1 MSRVELHY
9 GAATDVGQVREVNED
24 SYLAAPPLFVVA
36 DGMGGHDGGDVAS
49 RIVVEEFARL
59 AEEGYDPRRGS
70 EAVADTLTACH
81 DRITEYAE
89 EQSRRT
95 GRDFQAGTTAVVALL
110 VEDDEAPKWLLVN
123 LGDSRIYR
131 FVDGELE
138 QVSVDH
144 SLVQELVDEG
154 SITRE
159 EMGTHPARHVVTR
172 ALGGPD
178 RADADYFLLP
188 LPRAERILLCS
199 DGITEMIDD
208 EAVATIVGEAVDPRD
223 AADRLVAEA
232 VRAGGRDNATA
243 VVVDVMGL
251 ESDRAYDSERQRVS
265 LELKLGALPNDIR
278 SHDALDGDTRSYRPG
293 DWFGIFG
300 DQATV
305 VLPPSEKARVPGL
318 WALVDAG
325 AGFDEVLDALIAD
338 GLRDLPGFVLVSEAD
353 GETKVVLRGA
363 ATAVF
368 TTAGE
373 TVTVEGSSVT
383 TWAERSL
390 TDVRTMRIDVA
401 DGPDSPD
408 LVIRDGLVRISRT
421 DRPATTRPDAGAR

>member
-1 MSRVELHY
+1 VNRVELHY

-70 EAVADTLTACH
+70 EAVAGTLAACH
-81 DRITEYAE
+81 DRITAYAE
-89 EQSRRT
+89 EQSRHT

-110 VEDDEAPKWLLVN
+110 VEDEPGDGSAGAAPRWLLANV
-123 LGDSRIYR
+123 GDSRVYTY
-131 FVDGELE
+131 VDGHLA

-154 SITRE
+154 TISQA
-159 EMGTHPARHVVTR
+159 EMASHPARHVVTR

-178 RADADYFLLP
+178 RVEADYFLLS
-188 LPRAERILLCS
+188 LPDAERLVLCS

-208 EAVATIVGEAVDPRD
+208 DAVAAILGEATDPRD

-251 ESDRAYDSERQRVS
+251 ETERVYDSERQRVS
-265 LELKLGALPNDIR
+265 LELKLGALP
-278 SHDALDGDTRSYRPG
+278 
-293 DWFGIFG
+293 
-300 DQATV
+300 
-305 VLPPSEKARVPGL
+305 
-318 WALVDAG
+318 
-325 AGFDEVLDALIAD
+325 
-338 GLRDLPGFVLVSEAD
+338 
-353 GETKVVLRGA
+353 
-363 ATAVF
+363 
-368 TTAGE
+368 
-373 TVTVEGSSVT
+373 
-383 TWAERSL
+383 
-390 TDVRTMRIDVA
+390 
-401 DGPDSPD
+401 
-408 LVIRDGLVRISRT
+408 
-421 DRPATTRPDAGAR
+421 

>member
-1 MSRVELHY
+1 MLDVDLHH
-9 GAATDVGQVREVNED
+9 GASTDVGLVRKVNED
-24 SYLAAPPLFVVA
+24 SYLVAPPVFVVA
-36 DGMGGHDGGDVAS
+36 DGMGGHQGGDVAS

-59 AEEGYDPRRGS
+59 AEEGYDPRRGAQ
-70 EAVADTLTACH
+70 AVADTLTASH

-131 FVDGELE
+131 FVDGQLE

-208 EAVATIVGEAVDPRD
+208 QAVATIVGDAVDPRD

-265 LELKLGALPNDIR
+265 LELKLGAVPND
-278 SHDALDGDTRSYRPG
+278 
-293 DWFGIFG
+293 
-300 DQATV
+300 
-305 VLPPSEKARVPGL
+305 
-318 WALVDAG
+318 
-325 AGFDEVLDALIAD
+325 
-338 GLRDLPGFVLVSEAD
+338 
-353 GETKVVLRGA
+353 
-363 ATAVF
+363 
-368 TTAGE
+368 
-373 TVTVEGSSVT
+373 
-383 TWAERSL
+383 
-390 TDVRTMRIDVA
+390 
-401 DGPDSPD
+401 
-408 LVIRDGLVRISRT
+408 
-421 DRPATTRPDAGAR
+421 

>member
-1 MSRVELHY
+1 
-9 GAATDVGQVREVNED
+9 
-24 SYLAAPPLFVVA
+24 
-36 DGMGGHDGGDVAS
+36 
-49 RIVVEEFARL
+49 
-59 AEEGYDPRRGS
+59 
-70 EAVADTLTACH
+70 
-81 DRITEYAE
+81 
-89 EQSRRT
+89 
-95 GRDFQAGTTAVVALL
+95 VVALL
-110 VEDDEAPKWLLVN
+110 VEDDEAPKWLLAN

-131 FVDGELE
+131 FVDGELD

-172 ALGGPD
+172 ARGGPD

-265 LELKLGALPNDIR
+265 LELKLGALPN
-278 SHDALDGDTRSYRPG
+278 
-293 DWFGIFG
+293 
-300 DQATV
+300 
-305 VLPPSEKARVPGL
+305 E
-318 WALVDAG
+318 
-325 AGFDEVLDALIAD
+325 
-338 GLRDLPGFVLVSEAD
+338 
-353 GETKVVLRGA
+353 
-363 ATAVF
+363 
-368 TTAGE
+368 
-373 TVTVEGSSVT
+373 
-383 TWAERSL
+383 
-390 TDVRTMRIDVA
+390 
-401 DGPDSPD
+401 
-408 LVIRDGLVRISRT
+408 
-421 DRPATTRPDAGAR
+421 